1 MATKLKSNS
10 VITTEIA
17 GSVLT
22 INVLGHA
29 PIVFDSGKVSD
40 GLNSH
45 ARMHGWKQRLC
56 DTAAIGA
63 DPKASVSERARA
75 KFQAIRELANYY
87 LGGDVP
93 WRQVS
98 SGGSDGGMLLTA
110 LCRLRPGKSVDDV
123 ALFIETR
130 TPEQMKLVR
139 GNKDV
144 IAMMNQIRL
153 ERAPKMDEGAL
164 DELDAMGD
172 DSEESVDEEIAELM
186 NKE

>member
-10 VITTEIA
+10 VISTEIE

-29 PIVFDSGKVSD
+29 PIVFDSEKVSD
-40 GLNSH
+40 SLNAH

-63 DPKASVSERARA
+63 DPKMSVADRARA

-98 SGGSDGGMLLTA
+98 GGGSDGGMLLTA
-110 LCRLRPGKSVDDV
+110 LCRLRPNKSVDDV
-123 ALFIETR
+123 ALFLETR
-130 TPEQMKLVR
+130 TAEQMKLVR

-153 ERAPKMDEGAL
+153 ERAPKLDSNAL
-164 DELDAMGD
+164 DELDAM
-172 DSEESVDEEIAELM
+172 DSESVDEEIAELI
-186 NKE
+186 KEA